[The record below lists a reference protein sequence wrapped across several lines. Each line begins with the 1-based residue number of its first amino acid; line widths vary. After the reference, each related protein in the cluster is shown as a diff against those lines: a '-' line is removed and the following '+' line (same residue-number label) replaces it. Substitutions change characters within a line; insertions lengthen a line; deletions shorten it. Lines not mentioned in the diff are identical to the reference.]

1 MLFLVT
7 NAVDDEDELEASILV
22 FLLYVL
28 DVPLLVYILS
38 VM

>member
-1 MLFLVT
+1 MLFLAT

-28 DVPLLVYILS
+28 DVPLLVYVLS

>member
-1 MLFLVT
+1 MLFFRIYE
-7 NAVDDEDELEASILV
+7 VDDEDELEASILV

-28 DVPLLVYILS
+28 DVPLLVYVLS

>member
-1 MLFLVT
+1 MLFLAT

-28 DVPLLVYILS
+28 DVPLFVYVLS
-38 VM
+38 VI